1 MELPIDH
8 FRLLGVS
15 PSTDAQTVLR
25 TLQQRL
31 DRPPDQGF
39 THECLEARAQLLR
52 TTADLLTDEPRRRA
66 YEEQLLSLETHESH
80 AMAALEVASSHEVGG
95 LLLLLEAGQPL
106 EVFEQAER
114 CLQPP
119 RAPSLGSG
127 READLTLLAGLASQ
141 QAAAE
146 LRQHRRYEAASQVL
160 ARGLQLLQ
168 RMGQCAALRERM
180 AQDRDALLPY
190 RVLDLLSRDL
200 ACEAQRQEGLALLE
214 QLVQLRGGFDAT
226 SNVLLRHEEFQAF
239 FGQIRS
245 FLTLQEQLDLFAQW
259 AQAGS
264 LQADLLAGQ
273 ALTAS
278 GFAQRK
284 PERIAAAL
292 ERLSLQGS
300 AERPMEQAC
309 LLLLLGDVDRAEAL
323 FRDRAPEEVR
333 RWAASQGE
341 DLLAQLCAV
350 CRDWLTREVLRGYR
364 DLEGEADLE
373 AYFADRDV
381 QAFVERQDRIRRRAQ
396 AAAPRTDAPKPD
408 APSPEAPTRPS
419 TAVDPP
425 LERGSM
431 PPLRDSLSPDWDLT
445 RDPLHAFPSDL
456 GHHPLEASGPV
467 DHPVGPAAAEA
478 GSHDDVPLWSW
489 PDLQPALAGLGD
501 RLRGLPSPWFLGT
514 GLALAA
520 ALVATGWWL
529 WRPRPQAAA
538 PPQPPGAAAKPPPPV
553 TPPKPVPAPVAAP
566 AAEFPLQ
573 APEPSEAQVRALLE
587 AWLTAKAAVLAAA
600 TPAVPLEAVASSS
613 QAAAV
618 LQERRRDEAR
628 EQRQKIDVQVL
639 SSRVKQ
645 SSPEKIVLAA
655 ELRYSDQ
662 LLAADGSTVSST
674 APFSLTNTYVFT
686 RQNGAWRLVSFY
698 RGG

>member
-39 THECLEARAQLLR
+39 THECLEARAHLLR

-66 YEEQLLSLETHESH
+66 YEDQLLSLEAGDNHVL
-80 AMAALEVASSHEVGG
+80 AALEVASSHEVGG

-106 EVFEQAER
+106 EAFEQAER

-146 LRQHRRYEAASQVL
+146 LRQQRRYEAASQVL

-180 AQDRDALLPY
+180 AQDRDELLPY

-200 ACEAQRQEGLALLE
+200 AAEGQRQEGLALLE
-214 QLVQLRGGFDAT
+214 QLVQLRGGFDAN
-226 SNVLLRHEEFQAF
+226 SNVLLRHEEFQVF

-264 LQADLLAGQ
+264 LQADLLASQ

-292 ERLSLQGS
+292 ERLSLQGG
-300 AERPMEQAC
+300 EGRPVEQAC

-396 AAAPRTDAPKPD
+396 AAAPRSD
-408 APSPEAPTRPS
+408 APSREAPAPEAPLGPP
-419 TAVDPP
+419 AAADPP
-425 LERGSM
+425 LERGSV
-431 PPLRDSLSPDWDLT
+431 PPLQDPLSPDWDLT
-445 RDPLHAFPSDL
+445 RDPLHAFSTDL
-456 GHHPLEASGPV
+456 GHHPLEAAGPG
-467 DHPVGPAAAEA
+467 DQPAGPSAAEA

-520 ALVATGWWL
+520 ALLATGWWL

-538 PPQPPGAAAKPPPPV
+538 PPPAPGAVAKPPPPV
-553 TPPKPVPAPVAAP
+553 QPPRPVAAP
-566 AAEFPLQ
+566 AAQFPLQ

-587 AWLTAKAAVLAAA
+587 AWLAAKAAVLAAA
-600 TPAVPLEAVASSS
+600 TPAVPLETVASSS

-628 EQRQKIDVQVL
+628 EQRQKIEVQVL

-655 ELRYSDQ
+655 ELRYGDQ

-686 RQNGAWRLVSFY
+686 RQNGAWRLASFH